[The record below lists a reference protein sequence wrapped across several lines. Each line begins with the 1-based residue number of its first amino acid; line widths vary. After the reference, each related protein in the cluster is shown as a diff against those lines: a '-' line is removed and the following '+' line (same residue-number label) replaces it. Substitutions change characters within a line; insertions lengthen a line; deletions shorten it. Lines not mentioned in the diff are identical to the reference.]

1 MGNAVT
7 TPTTTTTNTESRQFD
22 IETHTRAAATL
33 ATGATMLD
41 NQQRQ
46 FNESTR
52 LLRATNEQLKKR
64 RKPVQPSGELAE
76 EQSRIRNI
84 ISKNALFI
92 QIVLFLVFLC
102 AVAYLMLP
110 LETANY
116 ASLAILSI
124 AVIYRI
130 FFVQ

>member
-1 MGNAVT
+1 MGNIIAGAAEQ
-7 TPTTTTTNTESRQFD
+7 ESRRFD
-22 IETHTRAAATL
+22 VQSHSAAAGTL
-33 ATGATMLD
+33 AAGATMID

-52 LLRATNEQLKKR
+52 LLRQANETLKKR
-64 RKPVQPSGELAE
+64 RPPVQPNEEIAK
-76 EQSRIRNI
+76 EQSRIRQI
-84 ISKNALFI
+84 VAKDALFI
-92 QIVLFLVFLC
+92 QVVLFLVFLC

-116 ASLAILSI
+116 TALAILSV